1 MNVNKGVEFGHLFR
15 FNNITIDPH
24 YPVNEV
30 KGSKVIYVFKSVKR
44 DNQLALLLFQTD
56 TCESPKACPHKATR
70 ALQLNLHSCGL
81 NTNYRTYF
89 SLDAR
94 RLREMKRS

>member
-1 MNVNKGVEFGHLFR
+1 MVNIWWRHDSILRKVECAYQVMNVNKGVEFGHLFR

-44 DNQLALLLFQTD
+44 DNQLALLLF
-56 TCESPKACPHKATR
+56 
-70 ALQLNLHSCGL
+70 
-81 NTNYRTYF
+81 
-89 SLDAR
+89 
-94 RLREMKRS
+94 

>member
-44 DNQLALLLFQTD
+44 DNQLTLLLF
-56 TCESPKACPHKATR
+56 
-70 ALQLNLHSCGL
+70 
-81 NTNYRTYF
+81 
-89 SLDAR
+89 
-94 RLREMKRS
+94 